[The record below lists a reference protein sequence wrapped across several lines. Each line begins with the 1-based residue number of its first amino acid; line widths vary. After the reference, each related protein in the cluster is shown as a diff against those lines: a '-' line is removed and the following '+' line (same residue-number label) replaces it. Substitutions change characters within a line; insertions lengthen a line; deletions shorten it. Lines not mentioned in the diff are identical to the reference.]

1 MSETGNKKL
10 RRRRKR
16 HSSRIGGMSQSAFAG
31 SSMSADVQKADKEA
45 RESELRIES
54 DRRES
59 KDDKS

>member
-31 SSMSADVQKADKEA
+31 SSMSGDVRKADKEA
-45 RESELRIES
+45 REAELRVEPNAH
-54 DRRES
+54 ETN
-59 KDDKS
+59 DDKN